1 MTALLFHRPL
11 IRAKVT
17 FLLFAGMLGVVFAVD
32 AQDHGDEKR
41 PEPVKSIVL
50 TSIPENDPEY
60 ALLGEFVGPISVG
73 ENKYEPLALQIRP
86 IGGDNFE
93 ALQYRGGL
101 PGQKTHKPAPIQ
113 LIGRRSGDFVI
124 LSGGPWAI
132 FVEKDHCLIVD
143 REGNH
148 VGRLE
153 RVTRQSPTL
162 GAQPPKD
169 AIVLFDG
176 TNTDQFTIAEMTPD
190 GLLMQGADLK
200 PMFQDFNL
208 HVEFR
213 LPYMPASTGQAR
225 GNSGLYLQSRYE
237 LQVLDSFAEE
247 PTFNGIGSLYRT
259 RQPDINMCL
268 PPLQWQT
275 YDVAFTA
282 PRWAADG
289 TKVRNAQ
296 ITAWLNGVKVQDDVE
311 LANKTG
317 AGQEEAPTLL
327 PIRFQ
332 NHKDP
337 VRFRN
342 IWLIDRGLTPVAKFP
357 VYPTAEVEKPNE
369 PPTAPKS
376 EANSNEA
383 EAKRKI
389 TEQEAADKKKAAEK
403 KKQVTDSKSEDKQ
416 PDLDLKQAKPPARFA
431 VSA

>member
-1 MTALLFHRPL
+1 MSIRTQHSLVVLATVFLAFTVAVTELALADDDPR
-11 IRAKVT
+11 
-17 FLLFAGMLGVVFAVD
+17 D
-32 AQDHGDEKR
+32 
-41 PEPVKSIVL
+41 L
-50 TSIPENDPEY
+50 TSVPENDPAY

-101 PGQKTHKPAPIQ
+101 PGQKTHKPEAIQ
-113 LIGRRSGDFVI
+113 LIGRRSGDFVV
-124 LSGGPWAI
+124 LSGGPWAV
-132 FVEKDHCLIVD
+132 FVEKEHCLLVD
-143 REGNH
+143 RDGKQ

-153 RVTRQSPTL
+153 RVTRESPTL

-176 TNTDQFTIAEMTPD
+176 TNTDQFTVAEMTSD

-213 LPYMPASTGQAR
+213 LPYMPAATGQAR

-237 LQVLDSFAEE
+237 VQVLDSFAEQ
-247 PTFNGIGSLYRT
+247 PTFNGAGSLYRF
-259 RQPDINMCL
+259 REPDVNMCL

-275 YDVAFTA
+275 YDIAFTA

-289 TKVRNAQ
+289 SKVRNGR

-311 LANKTG
+311 LSNKTG

-342 IWLIDRGLTPVAKFP
+342 IWLIDRGLMPVAKFP
-357 VYPTAEVEKPNE
+357 VYPA
-369 PPTAPKS
+369 S
-376 EANSNEA
+376 A
-383 EAKRKI
+383 EAKPDE
-389 TEQEAADKKKAAEK
+389 TEAAKEPEAQPQEPSKKKTADKDAADKKPAPAKNDTPPQPK
-403 KKQVTDSKSEDKQ
+403 
-416 PDLDLKQAKPPARFA
+416 PDLN
-431 VSA
+431 S

>member
-1 MTALLFHRPL
+1 MS
-11 IRAKVT
+11 IRT
-17 FLLFAGMLGVVFAVD
+17 SGSLFATAVCCIASLVAIAPSVNAAD
-32 AQDHGDEKR
+32 GQ
-41 PEPVKSIVL
+41 PVMAL
-50 TSIPENDPEY
+50 TSIPENDPVY
-60 ALLGEFVGPISVG
+60 DLLGEFVGPIEVG

-86 IGGDNFE
+86 VGGDNFE
-93 ALQYRGGL
+93 AIQYRGGL
-101 PGQKTHKPAPIQ
+101 PGQKTHKPEPIK
-113 LIGRRSGDFVI
+113 LIGLRSGEFVV

-132 FVEKDHCLIVD
+132 FVEKDHCLLVN
-143 REGNH
+143 REGKQ

-153 RVTRQSPTL
+153 RVERQSPTL

-176 TNTDQFTIAEMTPD
+176 TNTDQFTVAQMTAD

-213 LPYMPASTGQAR
+213 LPYMPEATGQAR

-259 RQPDINMCL
+259 RAPDTNMCL

-282 PRWAADG
+282 PRWASDG
-289 TKVRNAQ
+289 TKVRNTH
-296 ITAWLNGVKVQDDVE
+296 ITAWLNGVKVQDNVE
-311 LANKTG
+311 LPNKTG
-317 AGQEEAPTLL
+317 AGKEEEPTLL
-327 PIRFQ
+327 PIKFQ

-342 IWLIDRGLTPVAKFP
+342 IWIIDRGLTPAAKFP
-357 VYPTAEVEKPNE
+357 VYPTA
-369 PPTAPKS
+369 
-376 EANSNEA
+376 A
-383 EAKRKI
+383 EAKPKKAAPKAKPEVKKQQPAPKKKARAKA
-389 TEQEAADKKKAAEK
+389 AADKKPELNDQKPDASKEDKPQEK
-403 KKQVTDSKSEDKQ
+403 K
-416 PDLDLKQAKPPARFA
+416 PDLN
-431 VSA
+431 

>member
-1 MTALLFHRPL
+1 MAASVL
-11 IRAKVT
+11 A
-17 FLLFAGMLGVVFAVD
+17 ADG
-32 AQDHGDEKR
+32 AQQAAF
-41 PEPVKSIVL
+41 
-50 TSIPENDPEY
+50 TSVPENDPVY

-86 IGGDNFE
+86 LGGDNFE

-101 PGQKTHKPAPIQ
+101 PGQKTHKPEAIK
-113 LIGRRSGDFVI
+113 LIGLRSGDFVVM
-124 LSGGPWAI
+124 SGGPWAI
-132 FVEKDHCLIVD
+132 FVEKDHCLLVD
-143 REGNH
+143 REGEQ

-153 RVTRQSPTL
+153 RVVRQSTTL

-169 AIVLFDG
+169 AIALFDG
-176 TNTDQFTIAEMTPD
+176 TNTDQFSVGEMTSD
-190 GLLMQGADLK
+190 GLLMAGADLK

-213 LPYMPASTGQAR
+213 LPYMPAATGQAR

-247 PTFNGIGSLYRT
+247 PTINGIGSLYRT
-259 RQPDINMCL
+259 RAPDVNMCL

-289 TKVRNAQ
+289 SKIRNARV
-296 ITAWLNGVKVQDDVE
+296 TAWLNGVKVQDDVE
-311 LANKTG
+311 LPNKTG
-317 AGQEEAPTLL
+317 AGKEEEPTLL

-342 IWLIDRGLTPVAKFP
+342 IWLIDRGLTPVSKFP
-357 VYPTAEVEKPNE
+357 VYPTTEEAKPKKPE
-369 PPTAPKS
+369 HAPKPD
-376 EANSNEA
+376 
-383 EAKRKI
+383 AKK
-389 TEQEAADKKKAAEK
+389 QEAATKKKPADKSSSDKKPADKKKPAGDKPEEK
-403 KKQVTDSKSEDKQ
+403 K
-416 PDLDLKQAKPPARFA
+416 PDL
-431 VSA
+431 SS

>member
-1 MTALLFHRPL
+1 MSIRTPRSLLL
-11 IRAKVT
+11 LVNS
-17 FLLFAGMLGVVFAVD
+17 LFAMTVA
-32 AQDHGDEKR
+32 
-41 PEPVKSIVL
+41 L
-50 TSIPENDPEY
+50 TSAVHADDGPQDVASTSVPNDDPVY
-60 ALLGEFVGPISVG
+60 ALLGEFVGPILVG

-86 IGGDNFE
+86 VGGDNFE

-101 PGQKTHKPAPIQ
+101 PGQKAHKPEAIP
-113 LIGRRSGDFVI
+113 LIGRRSGDFVVM
-124 LSGGPWAI
+124 SGGPWAI
-132 FVEKDHCLIVD
+132 FVEKEHCLLVD
-143 REGNH
+143 REGKQ

-153 RVTRQSPTL
+153 RVTRESSTL

-176 TNTDQFTIAEMTPD
+176 TSTDQFTVGEMTAD
-190 GLLMQGADLK
+190 GLLMAGADLK

-213 LPYMPASTGQAR
+213 LPYMPAATGQAR

-237 LQVLDSFAEE
+237 LQVLDSFAEQ
-247 PTFNGIGSLYRT
+247 PTINGIGSLYRF
-259 RQPDINMCL
+259 RAPDVNMCL

-289 TKVRNAQ
+289 SKVRNARV
-296 ITAWLNGVKVQDDVE
+296 TAWLNGVKVQDDVE
-311 LANKTG
+311 LPNKTG

-337 VRFRN
+337 VCFRN

-357 VYPTAEVEKPNE
+357 VHPTAKEDE
-369 PPTAPKS
+369 PDAAPKK
-376 EANSNEA
+376 EAKDKDSADMKPDAAEDNKPA
-383 EAKRKI
+383 EAK
-389 TEQEAADKKKAAEK
+389 
-403 KKQVTDSKSEDKQ
+403 
-416 PDLDLKQAKPPARFA
+416 PDL
-431 VSA
+431 SS

>member
-1 MTALLFHRPL
+1 MSFRTLRLHFTL
-11 IRAKVT
+11 VNS
-17 FLLFAGMLGVVFAVD
+17 LFAIVIAATGI
-32 AQDHGDEKR
+32 AQAGDG
-41 PEPVKSIVL
+41 PQHAAL
-50 TSIPENDPEY
+50 TSIPENDPVY

-86 IGGDNFE
+86 LGGDNFE

-101 PGQKTHKPAPIQ
+101 PGQKTHKPEAIK
-113 LIGRRSGDFVI
+113 LIGLRSGDFVVM
-124 LSGGPWAI
+124 SGGPWAI
-132 FVEKDHCLIVD
+132 FVEKNHCLLVD
-143 REGNH
+143 REGKH

-153 RVTRQSPTL
+153 RVVRHSPTL

-169 AIVLFDG
+169 AVVLFDG
-176 TNTDQFTIAEMTPD
+176 TSTDQFSTGEMTSD
-190 GLLMQGADLK
+190 GLLMAGADLK

-213 LPYMPASTGQAR
+213 LPYMPSATGQAR

-237 LQVLDSFAEE
+237 LQVLDSFAEQ

-259 RQPDINMCL
+259 RKPDVNMCL

-282 PRWAADG
+282 PRWSADG
-289 TKVRNAQ
+289 SKVRNGRV
-296 ITAWLNGVKVQDDVE
+296 TAWLNGVKVQDDVE
-311 LANKTG
+311 LPNKTG

-357 VYPTAEVEKPNE
+357 VHSITEEQKPNRA
-369 PPTAPKS
+369 APAPEGRAQE
-376 EANSNEA
+376 EAA
-383 EAKRKI
+383 R
-389 TEQEAADKKKAAEK
+389 TEQESQCLGEREIHRQKEKGSRGQRQEDRGSAAGPGLVVSQSA
-403 KKQVTDSKSEDKQ
+403 VLQ
-416 PDLDLKQAKPPARFA
+416 PVAD
-431 VSA
+431 

>member
-1 MTALLFHRPL
+1 MSARMPRSPFINASSLVLVLLAT
-11 IRAKVT
+11 IN
-17 FLLFAGMLGVVFAVD
+17 AGQAADDSRNADGETKAGVKDVV
-32 AQDHGDEKR
+32 G
-41 PEPVKSIVL
+41 L
-50 TSIPENDPEY
+50 TVPPENDPEF
-60 ALLGEFVGPISVG
+60 ALLGEFVGPILIG

-86 IGGDNFE
+86 VGGDNFE

-101 PGQKTHKPAPIQ
+101 PGQKTHQPEAIQ
-113 LIGRRSGDFVI
+113 LIGRRSGDFVVM
-124 LSGGPWAI
+124 SGGPWAI
-132 FVEKDHCLIVD
+132 FVEKNHCLLVD

-162 GAQPPKD
+162 GAKPPQD

-176 TNTDQFTIAEMTPD
+176 THTDQFSVAEMTHD

-213 LPYMPASTGQAR
+213 LPYMPVATGQAR

-237 LQVLDSFAEE
+237 MQILDSFAEK
-247 PTFNGIGSLYRT
+247 PTVNGMGSLYRL
-259 RQPDINMCL
+259 REPDVNMCL
-268 PPLQWQT
+268 PPLQWQA
-275 YDVAFTA
+275 YDVVFTA

-289 TKVRNAQ
+289 SKVRNGR

-311 LANKTG
+311 LPNKTG

-327 PIRFQ
+327 PIRLQ

-357 VYPTAEVEKPNE
+357 VYPSAEEEKAADVAVTAKPAAEKPDAS
-369 PPTAPKS
+369 P
-376 EANSNEA
+376 
-383 EAKRKI
+383 
-389 TEQEAADKKKAAEK
+389 KKKAATVDSADETPATAEK
-403 KKQVTDSKSEDKQ
+403 PIPPAKDDKPEDKQ
-416 PDLDLKQAKPPARFA
+416 PGLNP
-431 VSA
+431 

>member
-1 MTALLFHRPL
+1 MSVRTFHAPRLGAKSVVALL
-11 IRAKVT
+11 
-17 FLLFAGMLGVVFAVD
+17 VVLSSVISAANAQEHAEDKPAVS
-32 AQDHGDEKR
+32 
-41 PEPVKSIVL
+41 VKSVVL

-101 PGQKTHKPAPIQ
+101 PGQKTHKAEAIQ
-113 LIGRRSGDFVI
+113 LIGRRSGDFVVM
-124 LSGGPWAI
+124 SGGPWAI
-132 FVEKDHCLIVD
+132 FVEKNHCLLVD

-153 RVTRQSPTL
+153 RVVRESPTL

-176 TNTDQFTIAEMTPD
+176 TSTEQFTVGEMTSD

-208 HVEFR
+208 HAEFR
-213 LPYMPASTGQAR
+213 LPYMPAETGQAR

-259 RQPDINMCL
+259 RRPDVNMCL

-289 TKVRNAQ
+289 SKVRNAR

-311 LANKTG
+311 LQNKTG

-357 VYPTAEVEKPNE
+357 VYPTTEEVKPKDEE
-369 PPTAPKS
+369 PAPQP
-376 EANSNEA
+376 
-383 EAKRKI
+383 EAKKKV
-389 TEQEAADKKKAAEK
+389 AVAKKKAADKNVADEPP
-403 KKQVTDSKSEDKQ
+403 VTETKESAKEDK
-416 PDLDLKQAKPPARFA
+416 PEGEKPE
-431 VSA
+431 SDS

>member
-1 MTALLFHRPL
+1 MS
-11 IRAKVT
+11 IRT
-17 FLLFAGMLGVVFAVD
+17 LRSLFAVAAFCFANLVVSATLVQAAD
-32 AQDHGDEKR
+32 GEQHAAY
-41 PEPVKSIVL
+41 
-50 TSIPENDPEY
+50 TAIPENDPVY
-60 ALLGEFVGPISVG
+60 DLLGEFVGPIEVG

-93 ALQYRGGL
+93 AIQYRGGL
-101 PGQKTHKPAPIQ
+101 PGQKTHKPEAIK
-113 LIGRRSGDFVI
+113 LIGLRSGDFVV

-132 FVEKDHCLIVD
+132 FVEKDHCLLVN
-143 REGNH
+143 REGKQ
-148 VGRLE
+148 VGRLD
-153 RVTRQSPTL
+153 RVVRQSPTL
-162 GAQPPKD
+162 GAQPPND

-176 TNTDQFTIAEMTPD
+176 TNTDQFSVAEMTED

-213 LPYMPASTGQAR
+213 LPYMPEATGQAR

-259 RQPDINMCL
+259 RQPDVNMCL

-282 PRWAADG
+282 PRWASDG
-289 TKVRNAQ
+289 SKVRNAR
-296 ITAWLNGVKVQDDVE
+296 ITAWVNGVKVQDNVE

-342 IWLIDRGLTPVAKFP
+342 IWLIDRGLTPAAKFP
-357 VYPTAEVEKPNE
+357 VFPAAEKTVEKKEASPKPNAKKKE
-369 PPTAPKS
+369 AP
-376 EANSNEA
+376 
-383 EAKRKI
+383 AKKKP
-389 TEQEAADKKKAAEK
+389 EVKPAADKKPEPNKEQPATPNNDKAEEK
-403 KKQVTDSKSEDKQ
+403 K
-416 PDLDLKQAKPPARFA
+416 PDLN
-431 VSA
+431 

>member
-1 MTALLFHRPL
+1 MSTRTSCSLLLPTNACLAWMVAVTSAVQAADGPQHAAMTS
-11 IRAKVT
+11 V
-17 FLLFAGMLGVVFAVD
+17 
-32 AQDHGDEKR
+32 
-41 PEPVKSIVL
+41 
-50 TSIPENDPEY
+50 PENDPQY
-60 ALLGEFVGPISVG
+60 ALLGEFVGPILVG

-86 IGGDNFE
+86 VGGDNFE

-101 PGQKTHKPAPIQ
+101 PGQKTHKPEAIQ
-113 LIGRRSGDFVI
+113 LIGRRSGDFVVM
-124 LSGGPWAI
+124 SGGPWAI
-132 FVEKDHCLIVD
+132 FVEKEHCLLVD
-143 REGNH
+143 REGKQ

-162 GAQPPKD
+162 GAQPPED

-176 TNTDQFTIAEMTPD
+176 TSTDQFTVAQTTSD

-213 LPYMPASTGQAR
+213 LPYMPAATGQAR

-237 LQVLDSFAEE
+237 LQILDSFAEQ

-259 RQPDINMCL
+259 RQPDVNMCL

-289 TKVRNAQ
+289 SKVQNAR
-296 ITAWLNGVKVQDDVE
+296 ITAWLNGVKIQDDVD
-311 LANKTG
+311 LPNKTG

-327 PIRFQ
+327 PIRLQ

-342 IWLIDRGLTPVAKFP
+342 VWLIDRGLTPVAKFP
-357 VYPTAEVEKPNE
+357 VYPRAEEEKPKKVE
-369 PPTAPKS
+369 PEPKPDADKPEVAPKKR
-376 EANSNEA
+376 
-383 EAKRKI
+383 AK
-389 TEQEAADKKKAAEK
+389 DK
-403 KKQVTDSKSEDKQ
+403 DSGS
-416 PDLDLKQAKPPARFA
+416 
-431 VSA
+431 VN

>member
-1 MTALLFHRPL
+1 MSARTLRSPLSSIKLVIAVVALIATSAFS
-11 IRAKVT
+11 AN
-17 FLLFAGMLGVVFAVD
+17 G
-32 AQDHGDEKR
+32 QDQAEDKQT
-41 PEPVKSIVL
+41 EPVKSVVL

-73 ENKYEPLALQIRP
+73 ENKYEPLGLQIRP
-86 IGGDNFE
+86 IGGDNYE

-101 PGQKTHKPAPIQ
+101 SGQKTFNPEAIQ
-113 LIGRRSGDFVI
+113 LIGRRSGDFVVM
-124 LSGGPWAI
+124 SGGPWAI
-132 FVEKDHCLIVD
+132 FVEKDHCLLID
-143 REGNH
+143 REGKQ

-153 RVTRQSPTL
+153 RITRESPTL

-169 AIVLFDG
+169 ALVLFDG
-176 TNTDQFTIAEMTPD
+176 TNTDQFSSGEMTAD
-190 GLLMQGADLK
+190 GLLMAGADLK

-213 LPYMPASTGQAR
+213 LPYMPAATGQAR

-247 PTFNGIGSLYRT
+247 PTFNGAGSLYRT
-259 RQPDINMCL
+259 RAPDLNMCL

-275 YDVAFTA
+275 YDVEFTA

-289 TKVRNAQ
+289 SKVRNAR
-296 ITAWLNGVKVQDDVE
+296 ITAWLNGVKVQDDFE
-311 LANKTG
+311 LPNKTG

-357 VYPTAEVEKPNE
+357 VYPTAEVAKPV
-369 PPTAPKS
+369 
-376 EANSNEA
+376 EA
-383 EAKRKI
+383 EAAPKAEAKERKPAAKK
-389 TEQEAADKKKAAEK
+389 QAADKDPANEATEQQPAPESTSAEEK
-403 KKQVTDSKSEDKQ
+403 K
-416 PDLDLKQAKPPARFA
+416 PGLN
-431 VSA
+431 